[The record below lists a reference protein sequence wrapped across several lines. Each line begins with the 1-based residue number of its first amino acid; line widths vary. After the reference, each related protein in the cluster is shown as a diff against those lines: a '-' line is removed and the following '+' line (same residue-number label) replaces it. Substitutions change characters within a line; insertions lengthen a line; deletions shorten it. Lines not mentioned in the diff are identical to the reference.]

1 MRRFFPLAP
10 LAPLALLAL
19 LVLAACAA
27 SGTVVSTASAPQSF
41 GVAGTSDR
49 MTIAPSSGPH
59 LNALEASVDNV
70 WRALPA
76 AFDSIGVPVGR
87 LDAGNK
93 IIANDG
99 LKIRQRLGKVLLS
112 RYIDCGQTQIGPNAD
127 SYEVYII
134 LAVQVRAA
142 GPTASSLTTTFE
154 AQSRP
159 IAFSQGY
166 SRCTSNG
173 SLESKLLAAVKA
185 QLPGR

>member
-1 MRRFFPLAP
+1 MRRFFTLV
-10 LAPLALLAL
+10 PLALLI
-19 LVLAACAA
+19 LAACT
-27 SGTVVSTASAPQSF
+27 SGGTVVGAAPAPQSI
-41 GVAGTSDR
+41 GVAGSSDR
-49 MTIAPSSGPH
+49 LTIAPSSGPH
-59 LNALEASVDNV
+59 LNTLNAPADIV
-70 WRALPA
+70 WATLRA
-76 AFDSIGVPVGR
+76 AFDSVGMPVGR

-99 LKIRQRLGKVLLS
+99 IKVRQRLGKVLLS

-127 SYEVYII
+127 SYEVYIV
-134 LAVQVRAA
+134 LAVQIRAA
-142 GPTASSLTTTFE
+142 SPTSSTVTTTFE

-173 SLESKLLAAVKA
+173 SLESKLLAAVKV